1 MIVKPNRS
9 AELFGQADMDGG
21 LIGQGPER
29 VSLDE
34 QVQTRRISVPRLP
47 GIVSNSPKAENP
59 SASVE
64 AKGFLHG

>member
-1 MIVKPNRS
+1 MPCC
-9 AELFGQADMDGG
+9 ADFILKRGPLIG
-21 LIGQGPER
+21 LIGQSLER

-34 QVQTRRISVPRLP
+34 PGQIRRISAYRPL
-47 GIVSNSPKAENP
+47 GIVYNFPKAENL